1 MSNTTCNCDCDTN
14 WIDTAAQIY
23 VYKTLV
29 TDLFELFQSLLKYKY
44 GIYE

>member
-29 TDLFELFQSLLKYKY
+29 LQFIKP
-44 GIYE
+44 